1 MRQSAWQL
9 RQLKLLGELGFPRF
23 SKRRALGFAGVGRQA
38 CFLLLAR
45 LLYSG
50 EGLCSEG
57 CMSAGEALRLP
68 QPSAARPVFGEIG
81 ESHFEA
87 SSVGRFDNRDAT
99 MVNEP
104 LRRL

>member
-1 MRQSAWQL
+1 
-9 RQLKLLGELGFPRF
+9 
-23 SKRRALGFAGVGRQA
+23 
-38 CFLLLAR
+38 
-45 LLYSG
+45 
-50 EGLCSEG
+50 
-57 CMSAGEALRLP
+57 LRLP

-81 ESHFEA
+81 ESHFAA